1 MSSTSAAPGHD
12 DDAAETRPLLSPTTG
27 HDASNVPVRH
37 LHAATYETV
46 ARHADDDAGEDQQ
59 RVGSPTPSTDSLLS
73 VDPATQHAKKR
84 LWIASALC
92 FSFFLVE
99 LIGGIWSNSL
109 AILSDSF
116 HLLSDFSGFL
126 ISLFSLYLAQR
137 KATKRHSFGFHRAE
151 ILGALVSV
159 LIIWVVTGVL
169 IMEAVDR
176 MHNPR
181 PIDGPIM
188 LAVAS
193 MGLVVNFILVFAL
206 GHGHDHGH
214 GHGHDHGHA
223 HQHSHNEVDAA
234 EQGHGH
240 HDHGHAHGH
249 GHNHRNINL
258 RAAIIHIIG
267 DIVSSVGVLIS
278 SVIITLYPE
287 WVIVDPICTFFFS
300 AIVMCTTF
308 ALIRDSIG
316 ILMESTPA
324 HIDPHQIE
332 TDLLAIPNI
341 LAVHDLHVWVLTV
354 GKPALAVHVEVP
366 AHLPVAEYDLVLTSA
381 QDLLCDKYSVH
392 HTTIQVDVRF
402 DGVAPDPH
410 CASSVCNGGVCGGAA
425 ARSRSPREGTGS
437 PWSAGPA
444 RISPT
449 ETPVWDPAVVGI
461 CKT

>member
-1 MSSTSAAPGHD
+1 MSSTRDHAVGRD
-12 DDAAETRPLLSPTTG
+12 DDTAETRPLLSSTTD
-27 HDASNVPVRH
+27 HESSKVPVRH

-46 ARHADDDAGEDQQ
+46 ARHVDETGEDGDQQ

-151 ILGALVSV
+151 ILGALMSV

-169 IMEAVDR
+169 VMEAVDR
-176 MHNPR
+176 VRHPR

-193 MGLVVNFILVFAL
+193 MGLVVNVILVFAL
-206 GHGHDHGH
+206 GHGHDHDH
-214 GHGHDHGHA
+214 NHGHDHGH
-223 HQHSHNEVDAA
+223 QHSHDEVDAV
-234 EQGHGH
+234 EQGHGQ

-249 GHNHRNINL
+249 GHSHRNINL

-267 DIVSSVGVLIS
+267 DIVSSIGVLIS
-278 SVIITLYPE
+278 SIIVTLYPE

-300 AIVMCTTF
+300 VIVMCTTF
-308 ALIRDSIG
+308 TLIRDSIG

-332 TDLLAIPNI
+332 ADLLTIPNV

-425 ARSRSPREGTGS
+425 ARSRSPRDGAGS
-437 PWSAGPA
+437 PWSVRPAAHRTPAG
-444 RISPT
+444 
-449 ETPVWDPAVVGI
+449 TPLRDSVGGI
-461 CKT
+461 GKS